1 LHRLDWTH
9 GPLHYRAFR
18 HALIARVVSA
28 GGSWMQ
34 TVAAGWLIYRLVLA
48 GSMLG
53 ALATGRRRGSAPTAS
68 PRS

>member
-9 GPLHYRAFR
+9 GPLHYRALR

-34 TVAAGWLIYRLVLA
+34 TVAAGWLV
-48 GSMLG
+48 
-53 ALATGRRRGSAPTAS
+53 
-68 PRS
+68 